1 MKQIQRISFGEILLG
16 FKLSPCPQPSN
27 LKQEMYQTKLKHL
40 KLYFSLYIWCSNHLA
55 EVFQIFNIKHIISI
69 TSKIWK
75 APNDFL
81 HLPFA

>member
-1 MKQIQRISFGEILLG
+1 MKQIQMISFGEILLG
-16 FKLSPCPQPSN
+16 FKLSPCPQPNN
-27 LKQEMYQTKLKHL
+27 LKQEMYQTKLKRF
-40 KLYFSLYIWCSNHLA
+40 KLYFSLYIWCAYHLA
-55 EVFQIFNIKHIISI
+55 EAFQIFNIKHIISI